1 MKELYE
7 YDNTEQDKQYSVGRN
22 MFIAAIIV
30 ACCLGAIFYFVGQ
43 SKGKNKEKVKQTET
57 EYRNVGK
64 EIDRL
69 QEVKQ
74 QDAVNTS
81 TKSKEAVKQAENV
94 RNSIPKAPPV
104 IKDAETEEQYEYL
117 KNVKP

>member
-7 YDNTEQDKQYSVGRN
+7 YDKPEQDKQYSIGRN
-22 MFIAAIIV
+22 ALVFGLIISLCV
-30 ACCLGAIFYFVGQ
+30 FAIFYFVGR
-43 SKGKNKEKVKQTET
+43 SDGKNKEKIKQAET

-69 QEVKQ
+69 QEVKK
-74 QDAVNTS
+74 QDAVYTS
-81 TKSKEAVKQAENV
+81 TKSKEAVKQAEKV
-94 RNSIPKAPPV
+94 RNSVPKAPPV
-104 IKDAETEEQYEYL
+104 IKDVETREQYEYL